1 MNQTE
6 KLRVLLPHWIE
17 HNLGHG
23 EDCRKWAAIA
33 REEGQGKVADYVD
46 DAIKAMIKVNELL
59 EMALR
64 EAGGPV
70 QGGECGHH
78 HHDGHH
84 HDEHHHDEHG
94 HHHHHKH

>member
-23 EDCRKWAAIA
+23 EECRKWSAIA
-33 REEGQGKVADYVD
+33 REEGREKIAEHI
-46 DAIKAMIKVNELL
+46 DAAVKAMIRVNELL

-64 EAGGPV
+64 EAGGHEH
-70 QGGECGHH
+70 GGECGHH
-78 HHDGHH
+78 HHHNHH
-84 HDEHHHDEHG
+84 HEH
-94 HHHHHKH
+94 

>member
-23 EDCRKWAAIA
+23 EECRKWSAIA
-33 REEGQGKVADYVD
+33 REEGQAKISGHIDE
-46 DAIKAMIKVNELL
+46 AIKAMIKVNELL

-70 QGGECGHH
+70 QGGGCAHH
-78 HHDGHH
+78 HNHH
-84 HDEHHHDEHG
+84 HEH
-94 HHHHHKH
+94 

>member
-1 MNQTE
+1 MKMNQTE

-64 EAGGPV
+64 EAGGPA
-70 QGGECGHH
+70 QGGECGH
-78 HHDGHH
+78 HH

>member
-23 EDCRKWAAIA
+23 KECRKWSAIA
-33 REEGQGKVADYVD
+33 REEGQGKIADHID
-46 DAIKAMIKVNELL
+46 EAINSMIKVNEFL

-70 QGGECGHH
+70 HGG
-78 HHDGHH
+78 GHH
-84 HDEHHHDEHG
+84 HDHHHEH
-94 HHHHHKH
+94 

>member
-84 HDEHHHDEHG
+84 HDEHHH
-94 HHHHHKH
+94 HKH

>member
-23 EDCRKWAAIA
+23 EDCRKWSAIA
-33 REEGQGKVADYVD
+33 REEGQGKIAEHID
-46 DAIKAMIKVNELL
+46 DAIKAMIKVNEFLD
-59 EMALR
+59 MALQ

-70 QGGECGHH
+70 HGENCGHH
-78 HHDGHH
+78 HHQH
-84 HDEHHHDEHG
+84 EH
-94 HHHHHKH
+94 

>member
-23 EDCRKWAAIA
+23 EDCRKWSAIA
-33 REEGQGKVADYVD
+33 REEGQKKIADHID
-46 DAIKAMIKVNELL
+46 EAMKAMIKVNELL

-70 QGGECGHH
+70 HGGGHH
-78 HHDGHH
+78 HNHH
-84 HDEHHHDEHG
+84 HEH
-94 HHHHHKH
+94 

>member
-23 EDCRKWAAIA
+23 EECKKWSAVA
-33 REEGQGKVADYVD
+33 RQEGQAKIADHID
-46 DAIKAMIKVNELL
+46 DAIKSIIRANELL

-70 QGGECGHH
+70 HACGCGHNNH
-78 HHDGHH
+78 H
-84 HDEHHHDEHG
+84 EH
-94 HHHHHKH
+94 

>member
-1 MNQTE
+1 MKMNQTE

-84 HDEHHHDEHG
+84 HDEHHH
-94 HHHHHKH
+94 HKH

>member
-17 HNLGHG
+17 HNVGHG
-23 EDCRKWAAIA
+23 EECRKWSAIA
-33 REEGQGKVADYVD
+33 HQEGQEKIAGHID
-46 DAIKAMIKVNELL
+46 DAVKAMSKVNELL

-70 QGGECGHH
+70 HSGSR
-78 HHDGHH
+78 
-84 HDEHHHDEHG
+84 EHHHDDHHD
-94 HHHHHKH
+94 HHHDH

>member
-1 MNQTE
+1 MKQTE

-23 EDCRKWAAIA
+23 EDCLKWSTIA
-33 REEGQGKVADYVD
+33 REEGQGKIADYID
-46 DAIKAMIKVNELL
+46 AAIKAMVKVNELL

-70 QGGECGHH
+70 HGGECGHH
-78 HHDGHH
+78 HH
-84 HDEHHHDEHG
+84 HDHD
-94 HHHHHKH
+94 HKH